1 MKKFF
6 QYAFA
11 AVIAVSAFTSCSDD
25 DDPVVP
31 GANIEDKSYTATDG
45 LNLVVNGEPLVG
57 KTVTFTKGADD
68 NATIKLTGE
77 GFDLNSIMGQI
88 GTKAEIQQPG
98 LTVPTCGVIP
108 GSPEYEF
115 QVKLI
120 GTGDECVFEGGEET
134 EYCTFKYSGKVTKD
148 ALDFNITDLKLKN
161 TSLVGNWK
169 FPEFN
174 PWGDVMSTAVTWDAE
189 AIPTIDF
196 MGFPMQIPIQGV
208 VGMAMAMEI
217 VPDPLDPTNKISPNE
232 VLTKLLKNV
241 EFREDGNIVA
251 EYTDLET
258 EDLNPVKSPIGIA
271 QYVITEEGK
280 FLLFLNPQ
288 QIVAT
293 TISNATKALGTRAP
307 EITTVIEQLLSQ
319 LLPLIKN
326 GIPLEWAQYYYTDS
340 MSDEIIPI
348 ENTFSFTIGKEVLL
362 PLLRTITPVLS
373 DPEVKS
379 QLVELAKEDMGEMA
393 ASLEGILD
401 ALPDIVKTTS
411 EIKLGINLEKQK

>member
-31 GANIEDKSYTATDG
+31 GANIENKSYTATDG

-57 KTVTFTKGADD
+57 KTITFTKGADD
-68 NATIKLTGE
+68 NATIKLAGE
-77 GFDLNSIMGQI
+77 GFDLSSIMGQI
-88 GTKAEIQQPG
+88 GTKATPQPG
-98 LTVPTCGVIP
+98 LMVPTCGVIP

-196 MGFPMQIPIQGV
+196 MGIPMQIPIQGV

-217 VPDPLDPTNKISPNE
+217 VPDPLNVTDTISPNE
-232 VLTKLLKNV
+232 VLPKLLKNV
-241 EFREDGNIVA
+241 EFREDGNIIA
-251 EYTDLET
+251 DYIDLKT
-258 EDLNPVKSPIGIA
+258 KDINPVKSPIGIA
-271 QYVITEEGK
+271 QYVITEDGK

-288 QIVAT
+288 QIIAT
-293 TISNATKALGTRAP
+293 TVSNATKALGTRAP
-307 EITTVIEQLLSQ
+307 EITTVIEQLLTQ

-326 GIPLEWAQYYYTDS
+326 GIPLEWTQYTYNPDPWG
-340 MSDEIIPI
+340 DEIIPV

-362 PLLRTITPVLS
+362 PLLKTVTPVLS

-379 QLVELAKEDMGEMA
+379 QLVEAAKEEMGAMG
-393 ASLEGILD
+393 ASLKGILD
-401 ALPDIVKTTS
+401 SLPEIVNTTS
-411 EIKLGINLEKQK
+411 EIKLGINLEKQN

>member
-1 MKKFF
+1 
-6 QYAFA
+6 
-11 AVIAVSAFTSCSDD
+11 
-25 DDPVVP
+25 
-31 GANIEDKSYTATDG
+31 
-45 LNLVVNGEPLVG
+45 
-57 KTVTFTKGADD
+57 
-68 NATIKLTGE
+68 
-77 GFDLNSIMGQI
+77 
-88 GTKAEIQQPG
+88 
-98 LTVPTCGVIP
+98 
-108 GSPEYEF
+108 
-115 QVKLI
+115 
-120 GTGDECVFEGGEET
+120 
-134 EYCTFKYSGKVTKD
+134 
-148 ALDFNITDLKLKN
+148 
-161 TSLVGNWK
+161 
-169 FPEFN
+169 
-174 PWGDVMSTAVTWDAE
+174 
-189 AIPTIDF
+189 
-196 MGFPMQIPIQGV
+196 
-208 VGMAMAMEI
+208 MAMAMEI